1 MFEISPTLLGRLGF
15 HRGRDSGWRGKA
27 ARCPGAGARGLPWSI
42 EQGPHLSN
50 PGAGGRG
57 WRERERDKE
66 RERESNPG
74 VGERGWRERGIRPGM
89 GTELGPRTEPC
100 SAAVASNV
108 QSPGLVEIETV
119 WI

>member
-1 MFEISPTLLGRLGF
+1 MAGTRAGEGRL
-15 HRGRDSGWRGKA
+15 
-27 ARCPGAGARGLPWSI
+27 PGVLV
-42 EQGPHLSN
+42 Q
-50 PGAGGRG
+50 GRG
-57 WRERERDKE
+57 GCLGLSSKDHICRIPGQGGGGGERERDKE